1 MVLRRE
7 IALSP
12 RTICATALLNVSARS
27 ARNRART
34 LAGGRCYSTGSTSD
48 SGVAECLSAR
58 AARISGRGRR
68 TAVAGGIVDANGR
81 CARRCRR
88 ARSRVVASC
97 RTVDLCPLRD
107 VGRRTCN
114 ARPRR
119 LVCGCASIRTQAD
132 PDSRTVITTNVKVI
146 HPKEARLG
154 TAIWVPRGRCFE
166 GCGRISS
173 PLHFPSI
180 AVVVRD
186 GRSHEWRQPCR

>member
-1 MVLRRE
+1 MLRRE

-68 TAVAGGIVDANGR
+68 TAVAGGIVDASGR

-97 RTVDLCPLRD
+97 RTMDLCPLRD
-107 VGRRTCN
+107 FGRRTCN

-119 LVCGCASIRTQAD
+119 LVCGCASIRTQAH
-132 PDSRTVITTNVKVI
+132 PDSPTVNSHQRVRVT
-146 HPKEARLG
+146 HPERGVAWHCDLG
-154 TAIWVPRGRCFE
+154 
-166 GCGRISS
+166 SS
-173 PLHFPSI
+173 PSLHRGLWTTRLPFRLPTQCQ
-180 AVVVRD
+180 D
-186 GRSHEWRQPCR
+186 ERSN